1 MSRLYTSIPPATPE
15 PKSPSTQPLRGRS
28 LIVARATWIA
38 VAVFAVSFFA
48 AGIPFEFAF
57 FRTVCQPACNTG
69 QLPQTGLQALH
80 DLGLSLNLYATYL
93 VGLDVI
99 LAVVYVAVAA
109 VIFLRKPDDRMAL
122 FVSFALLTFGIA
134 TFPSTIEALTTEHTA
149 WWWPYAFLSFLGAA
163 TFGLFLYVF
172 PDGQF
177 VPRWTRWVALVWIAW
192 QFPS

>member
-69 QLPQTGLQALH
+69 QLPRLAYKPCT
-80 DLGLSLNLYATYL
+80 
-93 VGLDVI
+93 I
-99 LAVVYVAVAA
+99 LASPS
-109 VIFLRKPDDRMAL
+109 IF
-122 FVSFALLTFGIA
+122 T
-134 TFPSTIEALTTEHTA
+134 
-149 WWWPYAFLSFLGAA
+149 
-163 TFGLFLYVF
+163 
-172 PDGQF
+172 
-177 VPRWTRWVALVWIAW
+177 PRTL
-192 QFPS
+192 